1 MRPINVNMS
10 KASPPSVPPIMRPKG
25 TWSFDEYP
33 GGVIVQVG
41 IIVQDTVMSKLF
53 VGEREGGDGV
63 DGEEDDEGDED
74 FDDVDEPFAH
84 PFGLYG
90 NGGCEMTE

>member
-1 MRPINVNMS
+1 MNMS

-41 IIVQDTVMSKLF
+41 IIVQDTVMLKLC

-63 DGEEDDEGDED
+63 DDDEENDEGED
-74 FDDVDEPFAH
+74 ALTPGV
-84 PFGLYG
+84 
-90 NGGCEMTE
+90 TSI